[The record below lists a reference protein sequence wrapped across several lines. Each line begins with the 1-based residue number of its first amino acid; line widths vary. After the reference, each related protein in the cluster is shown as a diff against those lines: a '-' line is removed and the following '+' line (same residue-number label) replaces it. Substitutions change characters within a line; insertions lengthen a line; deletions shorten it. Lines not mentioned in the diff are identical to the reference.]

1 MLLFTRYEIR
11 DHLGSVRTIV
21 NASGTVVE
29 RNDYYPFGT
38 RTTFGTSYAT
48 LAANRQKFSGKEDQ
62 STIGSSTLQYF
73 DFGARMYDSRLVR
86 WSTYDPMTEK
96 YYGFNPYVYYAGD
109 PVNRIVLY
117 GSEWKTKEDKS
128 IANNLSEAITERQR
142 ALTLEKSRKEK
153 RLNKLINDG
162 SEDKKVRRL
171 EETIQSI
178 DMQMAT
184 LEDLSKGLSGI
195 EASSTSYT
203 FNTIDNGEYI
213 YK

>member
-1 MLLFTRYEIR
+1 M
-11 DHLGSVRTIV
+11 
-21 NASGTVVE
+21 A
-29 RNDYYPFGT
+29 
-38 RTTFGTSYAT
+38 
-48 LAANRQKFSGKEDQ
+48 
-62 STIGSSTLQYF
+62 
-73 DFGARMYDSRLVR
+73 
-86 WSTYDPMTEK
+86 EK
-96 YYGFNPYVYYAGD
+96 YYGVNAYGYCAGD
-109 PVNRIVLY
+109 PVNRIDLY
-117 GSEWKTKEDKS
+117 GSEWKTREDKS
-128 IANNLSEAITERQR
+128 IANDLSETITERQR
-142 ALTLEKSRKEK
+142 ALTREKRRKEK
-153 RLNKLINDG
+153 RLNKLINAG

>member
-1 MLLFTRYEIR
+1 MNYPVDGNKGAADISIPLY
-11 DHLGSVRTIV
+11 
-21 NASGTVVE
+21 TV
-29 RNDYYPFGT
+29 P
-38 RTTFGTSYAT
+38 
-48 LAANRQKFSGKEDQ
+48 
-62 STIGSSTLQYF
+62 
-73 DFGARMYDSRLVR
+73 
-86 WSTYDPMTEK
+86 DPMAEK
-96 YYGFNPYVYYAGD
+96 YYGVNAYGYCAGD
-109 PVNRIVLY
+109 PVNRIDLY

-128 IANNLSEAITERQR
+128 IANNLSETITERQR

-153 RLNKLINDG
+153 RLNKLINTG

-184 LEDLSKGLSGI
+184 LEDLSKGLSEI
-195 EASSTSYT
+195 EASSSSCT

>member
-1 MLLFTRYEIR
+1 MDL
-11 DHLGSVRTIV
+11 
-21 NASGTVVE
+21 
-29 RNDYYPFGT
+29 P
-38 RTTFGTSYAT
+38 
-48 LAANRQKFSGKEDQ
+48 
-62 STIGSSTLQYF
+62 
-73 DFGARMYDSRLVR
+73 
-86 WSTYDPMTEK
+86 DPMAEK
-96 YYGFNPYVYYAGD
+96 YYGVNAYGYCAGD
-109 PVNRIVLY
+109 PVNRIDLY

-128 IANNLSEAITERQR
+128 IANNLSETITERQR

-153 RLNKLINDG
+153 RLNKLINTG

-184 LEDLSKGLSGI
+184 LEDLSKGLSEI
-195 EASSTSYT
+195 EASSSSCT